1 MKRYWPEGC
10 LWNEPQNRRALQD
23 AAQLTAAMERQ
34 DVLEAVVTRC
44 DAAHNLYVDLPC
56 MTGIIPHDEGAV
68 GIREGAVRDIAL
80 LSRVGKPVCFVVKR
94 LDTAA
99 DGTPRAVLSRRDA
112 QQQCRGHLFETATVG
127 DVVQARVTR
136 LEGFG
141 AFCDIGCGVPALLPI
156 ANMSVSRI
164 SHPRDRVRVGDMLRC
179 MIASMDDGRICLSM
193 RELLGTW
200 EENAARFCAGE
211 TVIGVVRSVE
221 PYGVFVELSPNL
233 AGLAEPKEGV
243 CAGQTVSVF
252 IKSILP
258 DKMKVKL
265 VIIDVG
271 EAAVC
276 GGVPTYFTDA
286 AHIDRWCYA
295 PPSCRRRAGTNA
307 P

>member
-1 MKRYWPEGC
+1 MKRYSPEGC
-10 LWNEPQNRRALQD
+10 LWDQPQNRRVLQD
-23 AAQLTAAMERQ
+23 ATQLRAAMERG

-56 MTGIIPHDEGAV
+56 MEGIIPHEEGAL

-80 LSRVGKPVCFVVKR
+80 LSRVGKPVCFVVER
-94 LDTAA
+94 IDESQ
-99 DGTPRAVLSRRDA
+99 GGRCRAVLSRRAA
-112 QQQCRGHLFETATVG
+112 QQACREHLFRTARTG
-127 DVVQARVTR
+127 DVLDARVTR

-164 SHPRDRVRVGDMLRC
+164 SHPRDRVQVGDWIRC
-179 MIASMDDGRICLSM
+179 VVSSMEGDRICLSM

-200 EENAARFCAGE
+200 EENAARFSAGE
-211 TVIGVVRSVE
+211 TVVGVVRSVE

-233 AGLAEPKEGV
+233 AGLAEPKDGV
-243 CAGQTVSVF
+243 RPGQAVSVF

-258 DKMKVKL
+258 DKMKIKL

-271 EAAVC
+271 DMAVA
-276 GGVPTYFTDA
+276 GAPIYFTDT
-286 AHIDRWCYA
+286 DRVEQWQYA
-295 PPSCRRRAGTNA
+295 PPSCARRMTADYT
-307 P
+307 

>member
-10 LWNEPQNRRALQD
+10 LWDQPHNRRALQD
-23 AAQLTAAMERQ
+23 AASLTAAMERG

-56 MTGIIPHDEGAV
+56 MTGVIPHDEGAV
-68 GIREGAVRDIAL
+68 GIREGTVRDIAL
-80 LSRVGKPVCFVVKR
+80 LSRVGKPVSFVVER
-94 LDTAA
+94 VECGS
-99 DGTPRAVLSRRDA
+99 DGRPCAMLSRRIA
-112 QQQCRGHLFETATVG
+112 QQQCRDHLFATANIG
-127 DVVQARVTR
+127 DVVSVRVTR

-164 SHPRDRVRVGDMLRC
+164 SHPRDRVRVGDTLRC
-179 MIASMDDGRICLSM
+179 MIVSMDNGRICLSM

-211 TVIGVVRSVE
+211 TVVGVVRSVE

-243 CAGQTVSVF
+243 YAGQTVSVF

-271 EAAVC
+271 ETAVC
-276 GGVPTYFTDA
+276 PGTLTYFAQVD
-286 AHIDRWCYA
+286 HIDDWQYA
-295 PPSCRRRAGTNA
+295 PSACQRPSRINI